1 MRKVTIKIDGKAY
14 DINLKE
20 DFAKS
25 LEEEL
30 EKELPPYHNNSTKDL
45 LNSYLKK
52 CYDCYVLEQKIENLL
67 KKIPIN

>member
-25 LEEEL
+25 LEAEL
-30 EKELPPYHNNSTKDL
+30 AQELPPYHNNSTKDL

-52 CYDCYVLEQKIENLL
+52 CYDCYLLEKKIEKLL
-67 KKIPIN
+67 KNLQEI